1 MKSLFEKPERFHM
14 FKHLIAAA
22 AALAMSTAAMAG
34 TSSFDSGAEFASTQG
49 AGGWSYGYYAT
60 AGNAS
65 SFTQF
70 ASFDSTN
77 SPNWWQESVTK
88 APWTL
93 LWDTGGHPDGASNH
107 WAVRRWTSGA
117 AGDLFMGIQ
126 YKAEDN
132 GSTKVHVIVDGT
144 ELFAGTTAS
153 TLQTWSPATAAQV
166 HAGSFVDFAIDANG
180 IDAGDSTRFTA
191 QGLVVSAVPEPE
203 SYAMML
209 AGIGML
215 TAFARRRKNVS

>member
-1 MKSLFEKPERFHM
+1 ML
-14 FKHLIAAA
+14 KHLIATA

-49 AGGWSYGYYAT
+49 ASGWSYGYYAT

-70 ASFDSTN
+70 ASFDASGPTQ
-77 SPNWWQESVTK
+77 WWEESATQ

-117 AGDLFMGIQ
+117 AGDLNLGIQ
-126 YKAEDN
+126 YKAEDT
-132 GSTKVHVIVDGT
+132 GTTLVHVIVDGT
-144 ELFAGTTAS
+144 ELFSSAS
-153 TLQTWSPATAAQV
+153 AAALQTWSPATAAHV
-166 HAGSFVDFAIDANG
+166 NVGSYVDFAIDANG
-180 IDAGDSTRFTA
+180 PDNSDTTRFTA

-203 SYAMML
+203 SYAMLL
-209 AGIGML
+209 AGMGLIS
-215 TAFARRRKNVS
+215 AVARRKTRKA

>member
-34 TSSFDSGAEFASTQG
+34 TSSFNSGAEFAGTQG

-60 AGNAS
+60 AGDSS

-70 ASFDSTN
+70 ASFDSVNPTQ
-77 SPNWWQESVTK
+77 WWQESATK

-107 WAVRRWTSGA
+107 WAVRRWTSGV
-117 AGDLFMGIQ
+117 AGDLYMGTQ
-126 YKAEDN
+126 YQAIDA
-132 GSTKVHVIVDGT
+132 GTTLVHVIVDGT
-144 ELFAGTTAS
+144 ELFSGAS
-153 TLQTWSPATAAQV
+153 AAALQTWSPAGATAV
-166 HAGSFVDFAIDANG
+166 NVGSFVDFAINANG

-191 QGLVVSAVPEPE
+191 QGLVVTAVPEPE
-203 SYAMML
+203 SLAMML
-209 AGIGML
+209 AGVGL
-215 TAFARRRKNVS
+215 LSAAARRRKNVS

>member
-1 MKSLFEKPERFHM
+1 M

-60 AGNAS
+60 AGDAG

-70 ASFDSTN
+70 TSFDSVN
-77 SPNWWQESVTK
+77 SPQWWQESVTK

-107 WAVRRWTSGA
+107 WAVRRWTSGT
-117 AGDLFMGIQ
+117 AGDLYMGIQ
-126 YKAEDN
+126 YKAEDA
-132 GSTKVHVIVDGT
+132 GTTLVHVIVDGT
-144 ELFAGTTAS
+144 EVFSGAS
-153 TLQTWSPATAAQV
+153 AAALQTWSPAGATSV
-166 HAGSFVDFAIDANG
+166 NVGSFVDFAIDANG
-180 IDAGDSTRFTA
+180 PDGGDTTRFTA

-203 SYAMML
+203 SYAMLL
-209 AGIGML
+209 AGLGIVG
-215 TAFARRRKNVS
+215 AVARRKSRKN

>member
-1 MKSLFEKPERFHM
+1 M

-70 ASFDSTN
+70 ASFDASGPTQ
-77 SPNWWQESVTK
+77 WWEESATQG
-88 APWTL
+88 PWTL
-93 LWDTGGHPDGASNH
+93 LWDTGGHPDSAVNH
-107 WAVRRWTSGA
+107 WAVRRWTSA
-117 AGDLFMGIQ
+117 ASGDLNMGIQ
-126 YKAEDN
+126 YSAEGS
-132 GSTKVHVIVDGT
+132 GSTLVHVMVDGT
-144 ELFAGTTAS
+144 ELLSNASSS
-153 TLQTWSPATAAQV
+153 TLQTWATVAHV
-166 HAGSFVDFAIDANG
+166 NVGSHVDFAIDANG
-180 IDAGDSTRFTA
+180 SDTGDTTRFTA

>member
-1 MKSLFEKPERFHM
+1 ML
-14 FKHLIAAA
+14 KHLIATA

-49 AGGWSYGYYAT
+49 ASGWSYGYYAT

-70 ASFDSTN
+70 ASFDASGPTQ
-77 SPNWWQESVTK
+77 WWEESATQ

-117 AGDLFMGIQ
+117 AGDLNLGIQ
-126 YKAEDN
+126 YNAEDS

-144 ELFAGTTAS
+144 ELFSGTT
-153 TLQTWSPATAAQV
+153 TPMLQTWSTTTASQV
-166 HAGSFVDFAIDANG
+166 HTGSFVDFAIDANG

-203 SYAMML
+203 SFAMML

-215 TAFARRRKNVS
+215 SAAARRRKSIS